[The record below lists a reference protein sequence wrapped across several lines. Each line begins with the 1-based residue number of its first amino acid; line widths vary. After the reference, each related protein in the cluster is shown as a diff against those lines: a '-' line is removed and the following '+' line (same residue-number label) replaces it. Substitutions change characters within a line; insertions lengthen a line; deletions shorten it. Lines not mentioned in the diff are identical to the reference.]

1 MFEYVEDFMK
11 SYSPL
16 NILSLYFILLFLI
29 LFALIV
35 LSTM

>member
-11 SYSPL
+11 IYSPL
-16 NILSLYFILLFLI
+16 TILSLYFILLFLI
-29 LFALIV
+29 LFSLIV